1 MPLELIAGAA
11 VALAALALVIEPL
24 ARGRSAMHLAEAELD
39 EDDLLPPEETDS
51 PKMRALIALKEI
63 EFDHATGKLSDED
76 YESLKAKYSQMA
88 LLAIHAE
95 ERGEPAPQ
103 EAPAVGAGVAAEP
116 VDAAEAMI
124 RQARSGAG
132 GVATAAPAAPK
143 AKGSAAKS
151 CPQCGPR
158 PEADAVFCSNCGR
171 PLAKAG

>member
-1 MPLELIAGAA
+1 MPFELIAGAA

-24 ARGRSAMHLAEAELD
+24 ARGRSAMQLAEAELD
-39 EDDLLPPEETDS
+39 EDDLLPAEEMDS

-76 YESLKAKYSQMA
+76 YESLKAKYSRMA
-88 LLAIHAE
+88 LLAMHAE
-95 ERGEPAPQ
+95 ERGEAAPR
-103 EAPAVGAGVAAEP
+103 EAPAAGVAAP
-116 VDAAEAMI
+116 PLDAAEAMI
-124 RQARSGAG
+124 RQARGGGAAT
-132 GVATAAPAAPK
+132 ATAAPPVQ
-143 AKGSAAKS
+143 AKGAAVKS

>member
-1 MPLELIAGAA
+1 MPFELIAGAA

-24 ARGRSAMHLAEAELD
+24 ARGRSAMQLAEAELD
-39 EDDLLPPEETDS
+39 EDDLLPAEEMDS

-76 YESLKAKYSQMA
+76 YESLKAKYSRMA
-88 LLAIHAE
+88 LLAMNAE

-103 EAPAVGAGVAAEP
+103 EAAPAAAGVATPP
-116 VDAAEAMI
+116 VDTAEAMI
-124 RQARSGAG
+124 RQARSGGAAT
-132 GVATAAPAAPK
+132 ATAAPPAQ
-143 AKGSAAKS
+143 AKGAAVKS

-171 PLAKAG
+171 PLVKAG